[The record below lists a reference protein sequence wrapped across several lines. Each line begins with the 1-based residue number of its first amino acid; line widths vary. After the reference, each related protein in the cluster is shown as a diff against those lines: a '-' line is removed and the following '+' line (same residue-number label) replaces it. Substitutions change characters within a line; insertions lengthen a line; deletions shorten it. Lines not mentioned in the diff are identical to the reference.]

1 MAYKILMIDD
11 DTELLKML
19 KKFLEIKKYEIIT
32 AGNGLE
38 GLNKIKLQPDIILL
52 DVNMPNIDGIEVC
65 RRIRDKVAC
74 PILFLTARVDEQD
87 VINGFSSGG
96 DDYILKPFSLKEL
109 DARITAHLKREARRR
124 EKTEC
129 CFQGELS
136 IAGSCAA
143 VFLFY
148 QNKLRKPMEEL
159 VQASKRIAENHLD
172 FCISYE
178 NKDEMGELC
187 REFEKM
193 REQLARNNQALWRTV
208 EEEKMLRA
216 AIAHDIRAP
225 LSVLKGYQEMLTEYL
240 PSEDINMEQAME
252 MLSESRRQ
260 IERMDAFVETM
271 RKLSSLENRQ
281 LTPENISARQLE
293 KDIQGELAI
302 LEKEYGKQCMLQV
315 SESKEE
321 FYGDKEIILEVAENL
336 LSNALRHGKRQI
348 IIMVKAGY
356 EKLSIC
362 VMDDGDGFRE
372 DAEKI
377 TEAFYGQNVK
387 DSLKHAGLGMYI
399 SRLYCEKHGGKLVL
413 GNDEQRGAVVTA
425 IFCRIA

>member
-1 MAYKILMIDD
+1 MDKIRNLSVRKTIFLYMAAALFCG
-11 DTELLKML
+11 
-19 KKFLEIKKYEIIT
+19 FLISAVI
-32 AGNGLE
+32 A
-38 GLNKIKLQPDIILL
+38 
-52 DVNMPNIDGIEVC
+52 
-65 RRIRDKVAC
+65 RIAEWTQMH
-74 PILFLTARVDEQD
+74 IWWNYVDEEAYFEAVENEGSYYVADIPRPSPYEMTQ
-87 VINGFSSGG
+87 S
-96 DDYILKPFSLKEL
+96 DYFVSEL
-109 DARITAHLKREARRR
+109 CDFLQTYAVLI
-124 EKTEC
+124 
-129 CFQGELS
+129 LS
-136 IAGSCAA
+136 IAGSCVA

-159 VQASKRIAENHLD
+159 VQASKKIAENHLD

-216 AIAHDIRAP
+216 AISHDIRAP
-225 LSVLKGYQEMLTEYL
+225 LSVLKGYQEMLMEYL
-240 PSEDINMEQAME
+240 PSEDIDMEQAME
-252 MLSESRRQ
+252 MLSESGRQ

-271 RKLSSLENRQ
+271 RKLSSLENRR
-281 LTPENISARQLE
+281 LTPENISSRQLE

-321 FYGDKEIILEVAENL
+321 FYGDKEIILEVTENL

-425 IFCRIA
+425 MFRRIA